1 MLANNYKMVHKTT
14 QDSIVRLE
22 SRFRR
27 FVLPDPSNVS
37 GLAGLDFVKD
47 LINHHV
53 LLANLLLSMLPNTR
67 LDKIIIFY
75 RRKLIK
81 MFRLPKPKP
90 NRGILPPRTPPPVV
104 TVFVS
109 LRIL

>member
-1 MLANNYKMVHKTT
+1 MNFGVILYERFYALIESISQKGLVMLANDYQMVHKTT

-67 LDKIIIFY
+67 
-75 RRKLIK
+75 
-81 MFRLPKPKP
+81 
-90 NRGILPPRTPPPVV
+90 
-104 TVFVS
+104 
-109 LRIL
+109 